1 MTEPDKTGAVLFN
14 SRAVENMNYVF
25 LLIATLASTLKS
37 IMCKKIGNDSKNKK
51 RMFLYNGTIFAVA
64 AAIILIALCAQ
75 GVGVLNISRYS
86 FLLALLFAF
95 VTLFTQSSEILAM
108 KCGSISMTMMI
119 FSCGFLIPIFYGVAF
134 LNEGISPLQII
145 GLAVL
150 IAALV
155 MIISPKKSERISVRW
170 LILSVLAMLGSGI
183 NAIIQKIHQA
193 SVHKG
198 ELMQFLFWALI
209 FSSLFSF
216 IASFLTRGAA
226 SERNLSKKHILEA
239 GIFLAFCGICVG
251 VLNILNLHLAGKLPA
266 VIQFPIY
273 SIGSLILTG
282 LAGRFIYKERMTA
295 RKLIGFCLGCVA
307 ITVIA
312 LL

>member
-1 MTEPDKTGAVLFN
+1 
-14 SRAVENMNYVF
+14 MNYVF

-64 AAIILIALCAQ
+64 AAVIFISLCIK
-75 GVGVLNISRYS
+75 GVGVLNISLYS

-108 KCGSISMTMMI
+108 KRGSISMTMMI
-119 FSCGFLIPIFYGVAF
+119 FSCGFLIPIFYGTAF
-134 LNEGISPLQII
+134 LGERISVFQIL
-145 GLAVL
+145 GLALL
-150 IAALV
+150 IFALI
-155 MIISPKKSERISVRW
+155 MIISPKKSER
-170 LILSVLAMLGSGI
+170 LSVGWLVLSSLAMLGSGV

-193 SVHKG
+193 SEHSG

-216 IASFLTRGAA
+216 IASVLTRGAA
-226 SERNLSKKHILEA
+226 SEGENVKKGALES
-239 GIFLAFCGICVG
+239 GVFLAFCGMCVG

-282 LAGRFIYKERMTA
+282 LAGRVIYKERISGK
-295 RKLIGFCLGCVA
+295 KLIGFLLGCAA